1 MFYRNAMQAVWLDYT
16 TNYIIEQDLNLIELN
31 TLAQEK
37 ESLALNEIRTENDF
51 IR

>member
-16 TNYIIEQDLNLIELN
+16 TNYIVEQDVNLIELN

-37 ESLALNEIRTENDF
+37 EFLEKNDNITEN
-51 IR
+51 